1 MASCR
6 WSAATRLKRTKARTT
21 KTLTSTARGEFSIV
35 AAMTEAVLQAIRT
48 DVFNV
53 SAPIAP

>member
-1 MASCR
+1 VTQFRETPPTAHSE
-6 WSAATRLKRTKARTT
+6 TEFLDKLLVTKW
-21 KTLTSTARGEFSIV
+21 TARGL
-35 AAMTEAVLQAIRT
+35 TQAVLQAIRT